1 MSRLS
6 ARVRTSFNWNNF
18 TNKKFLQKANYRAL
32 EYISN
37 EMLQDV
43 NQFVPRN
50 TGRLRRNGKVVD
62 LSKDGFSMEW
72 HRRLIKNGKMYNNV
86 APSLY
91 NWINPITNRPVHRWT
106 TQAPDGSPAG
116 GDWNTRAEE
125 FYKDDWK
132 KKYTKSFTESFRQH
146 LK

>member
-72 HRRLIKNGKMYNNV
+72 HRRLIKNGKMSVLN
-86 APSLY
+86 
-91 NWINPITNRPVHRWT
+91 
-106 TQAPDGSPAG
+106 
-116 GDWNTRAEE
+116 
-125 FYKDDWK
+125 
-132 KKYTKSFTESFRQH
+132 
-146 LK
+146 